1 MKVSQ
6 KDTPLAVGLVVLI
19 LGVFVWI
26 GYRYMNNRQE
36 EQAKK
41 EAAHAPI
48 VAGAPVQTAA
58 LEPNA
63 DPQAYL
69 KQIEAWNQPPASLSG
84 DPFREVLPRDVVRN
98 ISTQRRPAPQIT
110 GNGFDPTQMGLPS
123 AAIDF
128 PTITVDGVV
137 VDPAYG
143 SQANFATLHVNDKI
157 MYARIGDVI
166 GNDLVVEN
174 VTQMGVTIRAAKE
187 HAFIEVSKSYKP
199 NGMAP
204 PAPPRPAVKK
214 HVAKHRR

>member
-1 MKVSQ
+1 MKVSP

-26 GYRYMNNRQE
+26 GYKYMNNRQE

-41 EAAHAPI
+41 AAEHAPI
-48 VAGAPVQTAA
+48 VAGAPTQTAA

-69 KQIEAWNQPPASLSG
+69 NQIEAWNQPPASLAG
-84 DPFREVLPRDVVRN
+84 DPFREVLPRDVIRD
-98 ISTQRRPAPQIT
+98 ISTQRRPQNQI
-110 GNGFDPTQMGLPS
+110 GGSLDPTQMGLPS

-143 SQANFATLHVNDKI
+143 SQSNFATLHVNDKI

-174 VTQMGVTIRAAKE
+174 LTQLGVTIRAAKE

-214 HVAKHRR
+214 HVSKHRR